1 MMTSDL
7 QETIE
12 IYESLSSRLG
22 SQVVIG
28 GDSYLDDQHRLE
40 VRLAIS
46 DDAGERY
53 IRRHEGETFEL
64 AGDIWRVTKVFEQSS
79 GGRSRVATISK
90 VG

>member
-1 MMTSDL
+1 MMTSNL

-12 IYESLSSRLG
+12 IYESIPSRLG

-28 GDSYLDDQHRLE
+28 GDSYLDDQGRLE

-53 IRRHEGETFEL
+53 IRRHEGDVFEL
-64 AGDIWRVTKVFEQSS
+64 AGATWRVAKVFGQSS
-79 GGRSRVATISK
+79 SGRSRVATISK
-90 VG
+90 VE

>member
-12 IYESLSSRLG
+12 IYESIPSRLG
-22 SQVVIG
+22 GKVVIS
-28 GDSYLDDQHRLE
+28 GDSYLDDQNRLE

-53 IRRHEGETFEL
+53 IRRHEGDTFEL
-64 AGDIWRVTKVFEQSS
+64 ADATWRVTKVFEQSLS
-79 GGRSRVATISK
+79 GRSRVATISK
-90 VG
+90 VE